1 MNRIEIKYNM
11 LCIPL
16 NIMFPQQKERLKVYE
31 LDIKFSLFMS
41 RFYDC
46 MIVQLQPLD
55 YVAVG
60 KCGIQ
65 YKHIIKLKY
74 HSDSIGQ
81 KSMH

>member
-1 MNRIEIKYNM
+1 M
-11 LCIPL
+11 LCLRL

-46 MIVQLQPLD
+46 MIVQLQSLD
-55 YVAVG
+55 YAVVRKYG
-60 KCGIQ
+60 TQ
-65 YKHIIKLKY
+65 YKYIIELKH

-81 KSMH
+81 KKKQA